1 MDYTMLQGWEQIIME
16 HNKLSNAIVIFSLEN
31 GQYTLN
37 DIKKIYRKLAST
49 NHPDKGGSTETMQL
63 INTALA
69 EFERYF
75 EGNATLDI
83 NQEQESA
90 PRVDFG
96 FINELKTM
104 VGVVIEICGYWV
116 WLSGN
121 TYTYHEQIKDFGFKF
136 SGAKKMWYW
145 SPTIDEVKYRRGSKS
160 MKQIRKDYGSQIIK
174 TEQQRAIS

>member
-1 MDYTMLQGWEQIIME
+1 MHYITLQGLEQIIME

-31 GQYTLN
+31 GQYTRN
-37 DIKKIYRKLAST
+37 AIKKIYRKLASA
-49 NHPDKGGSTETMQL
+49 NHPDKGGNTETMQL

-75 EGNATLDI
+75 DGSATFDV

-96 FINELKTM
+96 FINDLKTM
-104 VGVVIEICGYWV
+104 AGIVIEICGYWV

-121 TYTYHEQIKDFGFKF
+121 TYAHHEQIKAFGFKF

-174 TEQQRAIS
+174 AEQQRAIS